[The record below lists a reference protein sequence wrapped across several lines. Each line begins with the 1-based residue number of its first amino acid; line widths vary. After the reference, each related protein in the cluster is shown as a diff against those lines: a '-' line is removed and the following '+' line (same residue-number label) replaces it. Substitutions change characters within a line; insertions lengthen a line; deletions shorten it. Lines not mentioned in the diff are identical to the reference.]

1 MKVNKK
7 SLLLLAAVVWGIAG
21 FNVLRIGIITYPPY
35 LSLLNLLLSAL
46 VFFLFHKMVFGKLVK
61 KHCRRICGYGEEKQ
75 FFLKFFDTKSFCI
88 MAFMITF
95 GVLLRSFHLVPQVFI
110 AVFYSG
116 LGASLFLAG
125 ILFAFNYQKAACTK

>member
-7 SLLLLAAVVWGIAG
+7 TLFLLAAVVWGIAG

-35 LSLLNLLLSAL
+35 LSLLNLLLSIL
-46 VFFLFHKMVFGKLVK
+46 VFFLFQKMVFGKLVQ
-61 KHCRRICGYGEEKQ
+61 KHCRRIHSYGEEKQ
-75 FFLKFFDTKSFCI
+75 FFLNFFDTKSFCI

-95 GVLLRSFHLVPQVFI
+95 GILLRKFHLVPEVFI
-110 AVFYSG
+110 AVFYTG

-125 ILFAFNYQKAACTK
+125 ILFAVNYQKAICTK

>member
-46 VFFLFHKMVFGKLVK
+46 VFFLFHKMW
-61 KHCRRICGYGEEKQ
+61 C
-75 FFLKFFDTKSFCI
+75 
-88 MAFMITF
+88 
-95 GVLLRSFHLVPQVFI
+95 
-110 AVFYSG
+110 
-116 LGASLFLAG
+116 LA
-125 ILFAFNYQKAACTK
+125 NW